1 MQIRAGLKK
10 EWLQFTR
17 TFRLGGVLLATLSF
31 ALAEPLLLWGMQAL
45 LSLSANHGAGLELA
59 TLLEMTDI
67 EGMSSAAFSSVMTEL
82 ERHFYACY
90 HACSHVTVR
99 RRAEAARDDNSVL
112 YGSGGV

>member
-45 LSLSANHGAGLELA
+45 LSLSKPW
-59 TLLEMTDI
+59 
-67 EGMSSAAFSSVMTEL
+67 
-82 ERHFYACY
+82 
-90 HACSHVTVR
+90 
-99 RRAEAARDDNSVL
+99 RRAGTGYAAGNDGYRGNVL
-112 YGSGGV
+112 RCV